1 MEGSLVAYKVFTNGS
16 TLQASELNENLM
28 QQATAVFSNAAARTA
43 AITSPVEGQLTYL
56 EDVDLYAAWNGSSW
70 VSPFGLTLLKTVT
83 VGTAVSSV
91 TLTDVFSSEFDNY
104 RIKISGI
111 TANTNAGLSMQLGS
125 ATSLYF
131 AAANVVFYDGTSSNA
146 SQTSGSSVPI
156 GAFAA
161 TNGGGGMSL
170 DIYNPFLTQRTGFTG
185 QSISFRADGNGNVRN
200 YGGFQN
206 SDTSFTAVTF
216 SVSGATLTGGKITVY
231 GYRKA

>member
-28 QQATAVFSNAAARTA
+28 QQSIAVFSNAAARTA
-43 AITSPVEGQLTYL
+43 AITSPVEGQMTYL
-56 EDVDLYAAWNGSSW
+56 EDTNQYASWDGSTWS
-70 VSPFGLTLLKTVT
+70 SPFGLTLVKSIT

-104 RIKISGI
+104 RIEISGI

-131 AAANVVFYDGTSSNA
+131 AAAGLVYYDGTSGNS
-146 SQTSGSSVPI
+146 SQTSGSSVSL
-156 GAFAA
+156 GALAA

-185 QSISFRADGNGNVRN
+185 QSISFRADTNGFVRN